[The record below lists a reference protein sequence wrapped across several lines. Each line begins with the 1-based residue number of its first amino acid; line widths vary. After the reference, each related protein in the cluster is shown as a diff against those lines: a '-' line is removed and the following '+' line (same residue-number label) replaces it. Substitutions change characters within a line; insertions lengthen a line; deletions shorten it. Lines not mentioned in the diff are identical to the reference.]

1 MESIP
6 TELLWRSALAVIPL
20 ALIVAAISR
29 WTPCRPSTRHAL
41 WLVVL
46 VLLVVAP
53 LLPRVTLPQLPAG
66 PPAVTVD
73 APPRE
78 FPIRREGEATAPTAS
93 SGPPATASINTPRPL
108 VAVEGD
114 DPQPRA
120 TKPAGQRQLWRPD
133 PPSIVMPD
141 DRVTSS
147 VESAPRETLGA
158 PIRRRSAFGYSV
170 PAPAEK
176 IASVPELPPPAA
188 PPTQPPRPRSGT
200 SGEIKIKRDSGPAAA
215 VPPEPPA
222 QPAAAGGAWRQWM
235 VQLGAIR
242 DAVMSLPPIPARVWL
257 GGILALLLVG
267 ALRIERSRRVVR
279 AATAAPPSVERM
291 VDEASRELRLRRP
304 PVTLMVDLAVTPML
318 WCGRRVRLV
327 LPRRLWAQLDD
338 VGRRAVICHEL
349 AHLRRRDHWV
359 CRAEMIIGW
368 VYWWHPV
375 VWWVRRRLREEAD
388 LSCDAWVTALLP
400 NDRRAYAQA
409 LL

>member
-176 IASVPELPPPAA
+176 IASVP
-188 PPTQPPRPRSGT
+188 
-200 SGEIKIKRDSGPAAA
+200 
-215 VPPEPPA
+215 PEPPA

-304 PVTLMVDLAVTPML
+304 PFPCAYRRRCGAPCAWQWRAPAHGPVSGSSGAVT
-318 WCGRRVRLV
+318 R
-327 LPRRLWAQLDD
+327 
-338 VGRRAVICHEL
+338 
-349 AHLRRRDHWV
+349 
-359 CRAEMIIGW
+359 
-368 VYWWHPV
+368 
-375 VWWVRRRLREEAD
+375 
-388 LSCDAWVTALLP
+388 
-400 NDRRAYAQA
+400 
-409 LL
+409 